1 MLVCSW
7 LLSGFSFNS
16 NGALLNLAGN
26 NPPTVILKQP
36 EDNGVTS
43 CQLHLDTTKLNGYY
57 LQGVAVTSE
66 ARNVEVY
73 YDNGEYI
80 GTAGRSILKN
90 TEDLE

>member
-1 MLVCSW
+1 MHPLRKF
-7 LLSGFSFNS
+7 FSFNS
-16 NGALLNLAGN
+16 NGALLNLGI

-36 EDNGVTS
+36 EDDGVTC

-66 ARNVEVY
+66 AKNVEVY
-73 YDNGEYI
+73 YDDGEYI

-90 TEDLE
+90 TEE